1 MRQVNP
7 LHVLL
12 LLTVFI
18 LFLFYQLQ
26 ETQATFHDA
35 KEQLAKTKDVAY
47 QLNALKKEYAN
58 KEYVVRTITR
68 LLHQSILKSA
78 TITKEQKSDAIVL
91 HAKKLSKR
99 QLQRVLTKILNSTY
113 KIKALH
119 IKRVDEK
126 SVDVDVEVGW

>member
-18 LFLFYQLQ
+18 LFLLYHLQ

-35 KEQLAKTKDVAY
+35 KGQLAKTKDVAY
-47 QLNALKKEYAN
+47 QIGALKKEYAN

-119 IKRVDEK
+119 IKRVDEE

>member
-78 TITKEQKSDAIVL
+78 TITKEQKSDVIVL

>member
-18 LFLFYQLQ
+18 LFLLYQLQ

>member
-18 LFLFYQLQ
+18 LFLLYQLQ

-119 IKRVDEK
+119 IKRVNEK